1 MDSKLF
7 RLPTNPNFYSGIASA
22 NPFNVENQ
30 QKRTQLPTADSRFP
44 GWAAPM
50 ADGRL
55 VTDYQNHCSQNIP
68 TGQQFGTQEWMT
80 KNAIEL
86 MRVARERCAQ
96 QTGAIYGLDA
106 SIVPPPALIVK
117 CATDDC
123 LRMPTDKVGGIGMER
138 ADAPAPELFGTWDY
152 SEWTAT
158 APTPAVALTS
168 VYEGGR
174 NTPRGGQLRPANIQN
189 MH

>member
-7 RLPTNPNFYSGIASA
+7 RLPTSPNFYSGIASA
-22 NPFNVENQ
+22 NPFDVENQ

-55 VTDYQNHCSQNIP
+55 VTEYQNHCSRNIP
-68 TGQQFGTQEWMT
+68 SGRQFATKEWMT

-86 MRVARERCAQ
+86 MRVARERVAQ
-96 QTGAIYGLDA
+96 QTGSIYGLDA
-106 SIVPPPALIVK
+106 SVVPPPAQIVK
-117 CATDDC
+117 CATNDC
-123 LRMPTDKVGGIGMER
+123 LRMPTDKEGGIGIER
-138 ADAPAPELFGTWDY
+138 ADAAAPELFGTWDY
-152 SEWTAT
+152 REWAAV
-158 APTPAVALTS
+158 APKANVALTS

-174 NTPRGGQLRPANIQN
+174 NTPRGGQLK
-189 MH
+189 

>member
-7 RLPTNPNFYSGIASA
+7 RLPTKPNFYSAIASA
-22 NPFNVENQ
+22 NPFDSEQ
-30 QKRTQLPTADSRFP
+30 QHKRGQIATPNNRFP

-55 VTDYQNHCSQNIP
+55 VTEYQNHCSRNIP
-68 TGQQFGTQEWMT
+68 TGKQYATKEWMT

-86 MRVARERCAQ
+86 MRISRERYAQ
-96 QTGAIYGLDA
+96 QTGAVYPLDPTV
-106 SIVPPPALIVK
+106 VPPPSLIVK

-123 LRMPTDKVGGIGMER
+123 VRSYTNAEGGIGMER
-138 ADAPAPELFGTWDY
+138 ADSAAPDLFGTWDY
-152 SEWTAT
+152 RDWSTGPP
-158 APTPAVALTS
+158 APRVALTK

-174 NTPRGGQLRPANIQN
+174 NSPRGGKLQ
-189 MH
+189 

>member
-68 TGQQFGTQEWMT
+68 TGQQFGTKEWMT

-106 SIVPPPALIVK
+106 SIVPPPALMVK

-158 APTPAVALTS
+158 APKPTMALTS

-174 NTPRGGQLRPANIQN
+174 NTPRGGQLK
-189 MH
+189 